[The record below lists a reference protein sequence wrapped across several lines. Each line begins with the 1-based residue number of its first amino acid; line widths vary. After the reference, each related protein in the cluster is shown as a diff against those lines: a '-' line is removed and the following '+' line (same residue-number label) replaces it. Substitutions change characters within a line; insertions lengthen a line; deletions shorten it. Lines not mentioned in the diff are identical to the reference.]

1 MAERGADNRRHFTSL
16 DNTTMKR
23 DLILVLDVGG
33 NSRVTGAENAP
44 YIGKDEVVIGRGSA
58 VFEMTSKAE
67 NDLAIIAKL
76 QEAKQLLQAQTQAK
90 IEAMDARIQSLLA
103 ITHDG

>member
-1 MAERGADNRRHFTSL
+1 
-16 DNTTMKR
+16 MKR

-33 NSRVTGAENAP
+33 NSRVTAAENEP

-58 VFEMTSKAE
+58 VFETTSKAE
-67 NDLAIIAKL
+67 NDLAIIVKL
-76 QEAKQLLQAQTQAK
+76 KEAKQLLQAQTQARLD
-90 IEAMDARIQSLLA
+90 AMDARIQSLLA

>member
-1 MAERGADNRRHFTSL
+1 
-16 DNTTMKR
+16 MKR

-33 NSRVTGAENAP
+33 NSRVTGAEHAP
-44 YIGKDEVVIGRGSA
+44 YIGKDEIVIGRGYA
-58 VFEMTSKAE
+58 VFETATRAE

-76 QEAKQLLQAQTQAK
+76 QEAKQLLHAQTQAK